1 MSKVTNMQTD
11 ANEAMQE
18 ISKHLEKPVKA
29 NHSST
34 VPNDL
39 AVIPESGSPEPMFEQ
54 IRVGG

>member
-1 MSKVTNMQTD
+1 MQTD